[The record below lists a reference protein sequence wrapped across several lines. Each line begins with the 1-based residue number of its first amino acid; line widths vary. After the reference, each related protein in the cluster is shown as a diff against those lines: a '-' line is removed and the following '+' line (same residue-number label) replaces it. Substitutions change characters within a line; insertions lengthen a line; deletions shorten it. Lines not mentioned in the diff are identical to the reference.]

1 MLRDY
6 EMKECDKVH
15 LIYMSPWLVFVS
27 FWEVINIL
35 LNFSQQMYTSTEW
48 YFYQDIPNAELEMTT
63 YTSIVTRKAEW
74 YILVSLMS
82 LWKTY
87 CWISWSA
94 RPLPP
99 TSNGIKPQTHTLHAV
114 RYFRTYT
121 RKHRY
126 QNTDNIPP
134 FLYYEVWG
142 KSVHTS
148 EISISHLENGII
160 ITRNALWE
168 LKHNILKLLFNKQ
181 VNA

>member
-1 MLRDY
+1 MQFLLLHRRCVI
-6 EMKECDKVH
+6 MRQKNV
-15 LIYMSPWLVFVS
+15 IRFPWLVFAS

-63 YTSIVTRKAEW
+63 YTSIMIRKAEW

-87 CWISWSA
+87 CWIPWSA

-121 RKHRY
+121 GKHRY
-126 QNTDNIPP
+126 QNIDTFCHFFIMKFGANQFTHLKSP
-134 FLYYEVWG
+134 FLIW
-142 KSVHTS
+142 KT
-148 EISISHLENGII
+148 
-160 ITRNALWE
+160 E
-168 LKHNILKLLFNKQ
+168 LS
-181 VNA
+181 